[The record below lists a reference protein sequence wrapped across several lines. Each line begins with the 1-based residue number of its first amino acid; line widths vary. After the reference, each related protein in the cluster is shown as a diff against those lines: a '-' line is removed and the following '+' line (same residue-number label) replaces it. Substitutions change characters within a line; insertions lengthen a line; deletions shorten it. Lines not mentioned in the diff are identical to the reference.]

1 MKRRR
6 DLMILVVVA
15 AILVAGVMVAG
26 SVARG
31 ATGGGTALGASP
43 SPWPSPSPSVVLQ
56 VGHNGTF
63 VKEYTLADLEALPA
77 SDPGA
82 AVFSGWAGHMNSGNI
97 VYGPDAVSGITVA
110 DVLQDALGQALG
122 TNQSVQF
129 IGSDGYVQTYSQAQ
143 LTDVDQMT
151 QLYDVST
158 PSKPKP
164 VSSTS
169 YTGPFVPILVYSDP
183 AGNVFDP
190 SPPPDGDGP
199 LRLMVADG
207 DTTNEHVVMTGSD
220 SVKWLVKLNV
230 VDSVAKD
237 WSLKL
242 TGLKIKGVRQTRTI
256 RRNDYASC
264 LSCHE
269 YSHKGTYTTLGHKWR
284 GVPLYMLVGEVDGG
298 STMMFNAML
307 AQKGYRIEVIS
318 STGVKRIVSSRLI
331 VYEGSGRRNVVLAWT
346 RDGLTLSSSS
356 FPLRLVGPHLKTS
369 QEIGRITRVVLL
381 PPK

>member
-6 DLMILVVVA
+6 DLMTLVVVA
-15 AILVAGVMVAG
+15 AILVASVVLAG

-31 ATGGGTALGASP
+31 ATGGGTALGTSP
-43 SPWPSPSPSVVLQ
+43 SPWPSASPSVVLQ

-63 VKEYTLADLEALPA
+63 VKEYALADLQALPA
-77 SDPGA
+77 SSPGA
-82 AVFSGWAGHMNSGNI
+82 AVFNGYAGFMNSGNI
-97 VYGPDAVSGITVA
+97 VYGPDAVSGINVF
-110 DVLQDALGQALG
+110 DIVQDALGTALG
-122 TNQSVQF
+122 ANQSVQF
-129 IGSDGYVQTYSQAQ
+129 IGSDGYTQTYSEAQ
-143 LTDVDQMT
+143 LANVDKLT
-151 QLYDVST
+151 QLYDAT
-158 PSKPKP
+158 SKKP

-169 YTGPFVPILVYSDP
+169 YTGPFAPILLYSDP
-183 AGNVFDP
+183 AGRVFNP
-190 SPPPDGDGP
+190 SPAPADGDGP
-199 LRLMVADG
+199 LRLAVADALKE
-207 DTTNEHVVMTGSD
+207 NVVMTGSD

-242 TGLKIKGVRQTRTI
+242 TGLKINGVRQTRAI
-256 RRNDYASC
+256 RRNDYSSC
-264 LSCHE
+264 LTCHD

-298 STMMFNAML
+298 NAMTFNA
-307 AQKGYRIEVIS
+307 ARATKGYRIEVIS
-318 STGVKRIVSSRLI
+318 STGAKRIVSSRLI
-331 VYEGSGRRNVVLAWT
+331 VYEGGGRRNVVLAWT
-346 RDGLTLSSSS
+346 RDGLTLGSSS

>member
-6 DLMILVVVA
+6 DLMILVVIA
-15 AILVAGVMVAG
+15 AILAASVMLAG
-26 SVARG
+26 SIARG
-31 ATGGGTALGASP
+31 ATGGGTALGTSP
-43 SPWPSPSPSVVLQ
+43 SPWPSPSPGVVLQ

-63 VKEYTLADLEALPA
+63 VKQYTLADLEALDA
-77 SDPGA
+77 GA
-82 AVFSGWAGHMNSGNI
+82 AVVNGYAGYEDSGGI
-97 VYGPDAVSGITVA
+97 VYGPDAVAGINVFDVA
-110 DVLQDALGQALG
+110 DDALASVSLPPL
-122 TNQSVQF
+122 TANQSVQF
-129 IGSDGYVQTYSQAQ
+129 IGSDGYVQPYSDTQ
-143 LTDVDQMT
+143 LTHVDQMT
-151 QLYDVST
+151 QLCDAT
-158 PSKPKP
+158 TKKP

-169 YTGPFVPILVYSDP
+169 YKGTFLPILVYSDP
-183 AGNVFDP
+183 AGHVFNP
-190 SPPPDGDGP
+190 NPPDQDGDGP
-199 LRLMVADG
+199 LRLMVAD
-207 DTTNEHVVMTGSD
+207 TLSENVVMTGSD